1 MVVYNVDMSTTSE
14 NINQDVREQFKDSQ
28 MSEAGKKAMQFRTER
43 NRLRQEL
50 EEMES
55 LVEELSP
62 ATPTG
67 TLDSYI
73 KWIATVLAVAG
84 VFLISAELTRFG
96 QVCYAVSSIC
106 WVYVG
111 SAWNDKAIMIG
122 SAITG
127 TAVLMNLAKAL
138 I

>member
-1 MVVYNVDMSTTSE
+1 MSKAE
-14 NINQDVREQFKDSQ
+14 DIRQEAIEQVKDSA
-28 MSEAGKKAMQFRTER
+28 MSEAGKKAMQFRSER

-50 EEMES
+50 AEMES

-67 TLDSYI
+67 TIDSYV
-73 KWIATVLAVAG
+73 KWLATGLAISG
-84 VFLISAELTRFG
+84 VFMMSAGWSLIG
-96 QVCYAVSSIC
+96 QICYAVSSIC

-111 SAWNDKAIMIG
+111 SCWNDKAIMIG
-122 SAITG
+122 SSITG
-127 TAVLMNLAKAL
+127 TSVFMSLAKTL

>member
-96 QVCYAVSSIC
+96 QVCYATSSIC

-111 SAWNDKAIMIG
+111 AAWNDKAIMIG

>member
-1 MVVYNVDMSTTSE
+1 MSKAE
-14 NINQDVREQFKDSQ
+14 DIKQEARELLNESV
-28 MSEAGKKAMQFRTER
+28 MSEAGKKAMQFRSER

-62 ATPTG
+62 VTSTG
-67 TLDSYI
+67 GIDEYV
-73 KWIATVLAVAG
+73 KWIATTLAITG
-84 VFLISAELTRFG
+84 VFMMSAELGTVG
-96 QVCYAVSSIC
+96 QVCYMLSSGC

-111 SAWNDKAIMIG
+111 TIWNDKAIMIG

-127 TAVLMNLAKAL
+127 TSVAMHLTKYLFA
-138 I
+138 